1 MWTREGESP
10 IEFNYEV
17 DLKKG
22 YIKDES
28 RQKKL
33 TFALVLDSVGCLTIG
48 HPVAVFPEPR
58 VKHNRN

>member
-22 YIKDES
+22 YIKMS
-28 RQKKL
+28 LAKKNL
-33 TFALVLDSVGCLTIG
+33 PLL
-48 HPVAVFPEPR
+48 
-58 VKHNRN
+58 